1 MHPSDLFLAL
11 PWACL
16 VAMAGS
22 VHLRVE
28 RWADAIPGARRL
40 LILIQKGL
48 AYALIGAPVVLGLS
62 LAFFGVPDWTWQW
75 VPAVLT
81 LPLWA
86 ASLAGAYGGVLP

>member
-1 MHPSDLFLAL
+1 M
-11 PWACL
+11 
-16 VAMAGS
+16 
-22 VHLRVE
+22 
-28 RWADAIPGARRL
+28 
-40 LILIQKGL
+40 
-48 AYALIGAPVVLGLS
+48 IGAPVVLGLS